1 MKSLDLTK
9 PITTESLLK
18 EFESRFNMTMD
29 LSQFNEEELHD
40 YANHV
45 RTKIHEITQ
54 NTHFGQELKND
65 GYQKN
70 QMMLDIIN
78 QAISERKLS
87 EYGGN
92 TDNPVLNKATAPIKD
107 KLKKGQALSPDERE
121 AASKLMASKTNE
133 VAPLMALGTV
143 AARAAGTAA
152 GTTAVNRIA
161 DKLGASK
168 MNKDKMIKKEGVEE
182 QSELILAAKDMMDK
196 VTSFLEDLA
205 SMKTEGML
213 ELADRIRD
221 EMGAEKSDAFL
232 QKIQPAI
239 EQAEATLT
247 TTRQELDNGVRI
259 LTGEEVA
266 SDPMGA
272 DDTMD
277 MDTPDAD
284 LDDLETDDLES
295 DEFGASDAEAGG
307 TEPEGR
313 EQRESKEVFEAS
325 NRLFSKLAGK

>member
-1 MKSLDLTK
+1 
-9 PITTESLLK
+9 
-18 EFESRFNMTMD
+18 
-29 LSQFNEEELHD
+29 
-40 YANHV
+40 V

-54 NTHFGQELKND
+54 NTHFGQELTND

-78 QAISERKLS
+78 QAIQERKLG

-92 TDNPVLNKATAPIKD
+92 MDNPILDKASAPIKA
-107 KLKKGQALSPDERE
+107 KLAKGQALSPDERG
-121 AASKLMASKTNE
+121 AASKLMAMKQM
-133 VAPLMALGTV
+133 PKGT
-143 AARAAGTAA
+143 GTMT
-152 GTTAVNRIA
+152 GV
-161 DKLGASK
+161 
-168 MNKDKMIKKEGVEE
+168 KEGVEE

-221 EMGAEKSDAFL
+221 EMGADKSDAFL

-284 LDDLETDDLES
+284 LDDLSTDDLES

>member
-1 MKSLDLTK
+1 MKSLELTK

-18 EFESRFNMTMD
+18 EFESRFNQTMD
-29 LSQFNEEELHD
+29 LSQFTKEELED

-54 NTHFGQELKND
+54 NTHFGRELKD
-65 GYQKN
+65 DKYQKN

-78 QAISERKLS
+78 QAINERKLA

-92 TDNPVLNKATAPIKD
+92 MNDPMTKVATTTLSAKS
-107 KLKKGQALSPDERE
+107 KLDKGQALDQEE
-121 AASKLMASKTNE
+121 KKIVSKIMT
-133 VAPLMALGTV
+133 
-143 AARAAGTAA
+143 
-152 GTTAVNRIA
+152 
-161 DKLGASK
+161 
-168 MNKDKMIKKEGVEE
+168 KEGVEE

-221 EMGAEKSDAFL
+221 EMGADKADAFL

-259 LTGEEVA
+259 LTGEEEV

-272 DDTMD
+272 DDTMATD
-277 MDTPDAD
+277 MDTD
-284 LDDLETDDLES
+284 LDSLDSEGGEET

-325 NRLFSKLAGK
+325 NRLYSKLAGK

>member
-9 PITTESLLK
+9 PITTESLLA
-18 EFESRFNMTMD
+18 EFESRFNQTMD
-29 LSQFNEEELHD
+29 LSKFTKEELED
-40 YANHV
+40 TANHI

-54 NTHFGQELKND
+54 NTHFGHELKDNS
-65 GYQKN
+65 YQKN
-70 QMMLDIIN
+70 QMMLDIVN
-78 QAISERKLS
+78 QAIQERKLG
-87 EYGGN
+87 EYGGSMVN
-92 TDNPVLNKATAPIKD
+92 DPQVKAGATAISAKA
-107 KLKKGQALSPDERE
+107 KLDKGQMLSPDE
-121 AASKLMASKTNE
+121 KKQ
-133 VAPLMALGTV
+133 V
-143 AARAAGTAA
+143 
-152 GTTAVNRIA
+152 
-161 DKLGASK
+161 SK
-168 MNKDKMIKKEGVEE
+168 MLQTEGVEE

-196 VTSFLEDLA
+196 VTGYLEDLA

-221 EMGAEKSDAFL
+221 EMGADKADAFM

-259 LTGEEVA
+259 LTGEEMA
-266 SDPMGA
+266 SEPMGA

-277 MDTPDAD
+277 MDTD
-284 LDDLETDDLES
+284 LDSLDSEADAET

-325 NRLFSKLAGK
+325 NRLYGKLAGK

>member
-9 PITTESLLK
+9 PVTTESLLS
-18 EFESRFNMTMD
+18 EFESRFNQTMD
-29 LSQFNEEELHD
+29 LSRLSKEELED
-40 YANHV
+40 TANHV

-54 NTHFGQELKND
+54 NTHFGQELKDNN
-65 GYQKN
+65 YQKS

-78 QAISERKLS
+78 QEITQRKLG
-87 EYGGN
+87 EYGGGMGSSIIG
-92 TDNPVLNKATAPIKD
+92 KATDEIKD
-107 KLKKGQALSPDERE
+107 KLSKGQAVSPADRK
-121 AASKLMASKTNE
+121 AAAQAMKTE
-133 VAPLMALGTV
+133 
-143 AARAAGTAA
+143 
-152 GTTAVNRIA
+152 I
-161 DKLGASK
+161 SK
-168 MNKDKMIKKEGVEE
+168 MPKGTGTMQGVKEGVEE

-196 VTSFLEDLA
+196 VTGYLEDLA

-221 EMGAEKSDAFL
+221 EMGADKADAFM

-259 LTGEEVA
+259 LTGEEMA
-266 SDPMGA
+266 SEPMGA
-272 DDTMD
+272 DDTMN
-277 MDTPDAD
+277 MDTD
-284 LDDLETDDLES
+284 LDSLDSDAGEED

-313 EQRESKEVFEAS
+313 EQRESKEVFETS
-325 NRLFSKLAGK
+325 NRLYGKLAGK

>member
-1 MKSLDLTK
+1 MNSLEFTK
-9 PITTESLLK
+9 PLTTESLLK

-29 LSQFNEEELHD
+29 LNKFTEEELQD

-54 NTHFGQELKND
+54 NTHFGQELKNNE
-65 GYQKN
+65 YQKS

-78 QAISERKLS
+78 QEVSQRKLG
-87 EYGGN
+87 EYGGDMSN
-92 TDNPVLNKATAPIKD
+92 SIIGKATGEIKD
-107 KLKKGQALSPDERE
+107 KLSKGQAVSPADRK
-121 AASKLMASKTNE
+121 AAAMAMKT
-133 VAPLMALGTV
+133 
-143 AARAAGTAA
+143 
-152 GTTAVNRIA
+152 
-161 DKLGASK
+161 
-168 MNKDKMIKKEGVEE
+168 EGVEE

-221 EMGAEKSDAFL
+221 EMGADKADAFM

-266 SDPMGA
+266 SEPMGA

-277 MDTPDAD
+277 MDTD
-284 LDDLETDDLES
+284 LDSLDSEGGEET

-313 EQRESKEVFEAS
+313 EQRESKEVFETS
-325 NRLFSKLAGK
+325 NRLYSKLAGK

>member
-1 MKSLDLTK
+1 MKSLELTK

-18 EFESRFNMTMD
+18 EFESRFNQTMD
-29 LSQFNEEELHD
+29 LKQFTKEELED

-54 NTHFGQELKND
+54 NTHFGRELKD
-65 GYQKN
+65 DQYQKN

-78 QAISERKLS
+78 RAISERKLA

-92 TDNPVLNKATAPIKD
+92 MNDPMTKVANTALSAKA
-107 KLKKGQALSPDERE
+107 KLDKGQALDQEE
-121 AASKLMASKTNE
+121 KKVVQKIMT
-133 VAPLMALGTV
+133 
-143 AARAAGTAA
+143 
-152 GTTAVNRIA
+152 
-161 DKLGASK
+161 
-168 MNKDKMIKKEGVEE
+168 KEGVEE

-259 LTGEEVA
+259 LTGEEVE

-272 DDTMD
+272 DDTMATD
-277 MDTPDAD
+277 MDTD
-284 LDDLETDDLES
+284 LDSLDSEGGEET

-313 EQRESKEVFEAS
+313 EQRESREVFEAS
-325 NRLFSKLAGK
+325 NRLYSKLAGK

>member
-1 MKSLDLTK
+1 MNSLEFTK
-9 PITTESLLK
+9 PVTTESLLK

-29 LSQFNEEELHD
+29 LSKFNEEELQD

-54 NTHFGQELKND
+54 NTHFGQELKDNS
-65 GYQKN
+65 YQKS
-70 QMMLDIIN
+70 QMMLDVIN
-78 QAISERKLS
+78 QAINERKLA

-92 TDNPVLNKATAPIKD
+92 MSNPILDKATAPIKA
-107 KLKKGQALSPDERE
+107 KLSKGQALSPDERT
-121 AASKLMASKTNE
+121 AASKLMASKQ
-133 VAPLMALGTV
+133 V
-143 AARAAGTAA
+143 
-152 GTTAVNRIA
+152 
-161 DKLGASK
+161 
-168 MNKDKMIKKEGVEE
+168 KEGVEE

-205 SMKTEGML
+205 SMKTEGAL
-213 ELADRIRD
+213 ELVDRIRD
-221 EMGAEKSDAFL
+221 EMGAEKADAFL

-277 MDTPDAD
+277 MDTTDAD
-284 LDDLETDDLES
+284 LDDLGTDDLES

-313 EQRESKEVFEAS
+313 EQRESREVFEAS

>member
-1 MKSLDLTK
+1 MG
-9 PITTESLLK
+9 
-18 EFESRFNMTMD
+18 M
-29 LSQFNEEELHD
+29 
-40 YANHV
+40 A
-45 RTKIHEITQ
+45 
-54 NTHFGQELKND
+54 
-65 GYQKN
+65 
-70 QMMLDIIN
+70 
-78 QAISERKLS
+78 A
-87 EYGGN
+87 
-92 TDNPVLNKATAPIKD
+92 AT
-107 KLKKGQALSPDERE
+107 
-121 AASKLMASKTNE
+121 
-133 VAPLMALGTV
+133 
-143 AARAAGTAA
+143 AAGTAA

-168 MNKDKMIKKEGVEE
+168 DHKGKMIKKEGVEE

-196 VTSFLEDLA
+196 VTGFLEDLA

-221 EMGAEKSDAFL
+221 EMGADKADAFL

-259 LTGEEVA
+259 LTGEEEV

-272 DDTMD
+272 DDTMATD
-277 MDTPDAD
+277 MDTD
-284 LDDLETDDLES
+284 LDSLDSEGGEET

-313 EQRESKEVFEAS
+313 EQRESREVFEAS
-325 NRLFSKLAGK
+325 NRLYSKLAGK

>member
-1 MKSLDLTK
+1 MQSIELTK
-9 PITTESLLK
+9 PVTTESLLK
-18 EFESRFNMTMD
+18 EFESRFNQTMD
-29 LSQFNEEELHD
+29 LTRFTKEELED
-40 YANHV
+40 YANKI

-54 NTHFGQELKND
+54 NTHFGKELND
-65 GYQKN
+65 NNYVKS
-70 QMMLDIIN
+70 QMMLDVVN
-78 QAISERKLS
+78 QAIK
-87 EYGGN
+87 EYGGMAASSIIGRAK
-92 TDNPVLNKATAPIKD
+92 DDIKD
-107 KLKKGQALSPDERE
+107 RLSKGQAVSPADRKA
-121 AASKLMASKTNE
+121 AASAMKTEN
-133 VAPLMALGTV
+133 PLMKMGM
-143 AARAAGTAA
+143 AAATAAGTAA
-152 GTTAVNRIA
+152 GTRAVDRIA

-196 VTSFLEDLA
+196 VTGYLEDLA
-205 SMKTEGML
+205 TMKTEGML

-221 EMGAEKSDAFL
+221 EMGADKADAFM

-266 SDPMGA
+266 SDPIGA
-272 DDTMD
+272 DDTMN
-277 MDTPDAD
+277 MDTD
-284 LDDLETDDLES
+284 LDSLDPEAGEGD

-325 NRLFSKLAGK
+325 NRIYGKLSGK

>member
-9 PITTESLLK
+9 PLTTESLLA
-18 EFESRFNMTMD
+18 EFESRFNQTMD
-29 LSQFNEEELHD
+29 LSKFTKEELED
-40 YANHV
+40 TANHI

-54 NTHFGQELKND
+54 NTHFGQELKD
-65 GYQKN
+65 DSYQKN
-70 QMMLDIIN
+70 QMMLDIVN
-78 QAISERKLS
+78 QAIQEYKLA
-87 EYGGN
+87 EYGGSMSS
-92 TDNPVLNKATAPIKD
+92 DPQAKAGSTAISAKD
-107 KLKKGQALSPDERE
+107 KLDKGQALSPDE
-121 AASKLMASKTNE
+121 KKQ
-133 VAPLMALGTV
+133 V
-143 AARAAGTAA
+143 
-152 GTTAVNRIA
+152 
-161 DKLGASK
+161 SK
-168 MNKDKMIKKEGVEE
+168 MLTKEGVEE

-196 VTSFLEDLA
+196 VTGYLEDLA

-221 EMGAEKSDAFL
+221 EMGADKADAFM

-266 SDPMGA
+266 SEPMGA

-277 MDTPDAD
+277 MDTD
-284 LDDLETDDLES
+284 LDSLDSEADAET

-325 NRLFSKLAGK
+325 NRLYGKLAGK

>member
-1 MKSLDLTK
+1 MQSTELTK
-9 PITTESLLK
+9 PVTTESLLK
-18 EFESRFNMTMD
+18 EFESRFNQTMN
-29 LSQFNEEELHD
+29 LSNFTKEELED

-54 NTHFGQELKND
+54 NSHFGKELKD
-65 GYQKN
+65 DSYQKN
-70 QMMLDIIN
+70 QSMLDILN
-78 QAISERKLS
+78 QAISE
-87 EYGGN
+87 YGLN
-92 TDNPVLNKATAPIKD
+92 TDPQTGKMVDKIQKASGMTD
-107 KLKKGQALSPDERE
+107 KEKKEIIGGIVTKE
-121 AASKLMASKTNE
+121 TE
-133 VAPLMALGTV
+133 V
-143 AARAAGTAA
+143 
-152 GTTAVNRIA
+152 
-161 DKLGASK
+161 
-168 MNKDKMIKKEGVEE
+168 KEGVEE

-205 SMKTEGML
+205 SMKTEGAL

-277 MDTPDAD
+277 MDTTDAD
-284 LDDLETDDLES
+284 LDDLSTDDLES

>member
-1 MKSLDLTK
+1 MDQDKWSTHWTK
-9 PITTESLLK
+9 TRR
-18 EFESRFNMTMD
+18 SRRQQKIMT
-29 LSQFNEEELHD
+29 
-40 YANHV
+40 
-45 RTKIHEITQ
+45 
-54 NTHFGQELKND
+54 
-65 GYQKN
+65 
-70 QMMLDIIN
+70 
-78 QAISERKLS
+78 
-87 EYGGN
+87 
-92 TDNPVLNKATAPIKD
+92 
-107 KLKKGQALSPDERE
+107 
-121 AASKLMASKTNE
+121 
-133 VAPLMALGTV
+133 
-143 AARAAGTAA
+143 
-152 GTTAVNRIA
+152 
-161 DKLGASK
+161 
-168 MNKDKMIKKEGVEE
+168 KEGVEE

-277 MDTPDAD
+277 MDNTDAD
-284 LDDLETDDLES
+284 LDDLGTDDLES

-313 EQRESKEVFEAS
+313 EQRESREVFEAS
-325 NRLFSKLAGK
+325 NRLYSKLAGK

>member
-29 LSQFNEEELHD
+29 LSQFNEEELQD

-54 NTHFGQELKND
+54 NTHFGQELKD
-65 GYQKN
+65 DSYQKN

-78 QAISERKLS
+78 QAITERKLA
-87 EYGGN
+87 EYGGMN
-92 TDNPVLNKATAPIKD
+92 TDPETGKMVDKIKKAGGMSDIE
-107 KLKKGQALSPDERE
+107 KKQVIGSLVTKE
-121 AASKLMASKTNE
+121 M
-133 VAPLMALGTV
+133 
-143 AARAAGTAA
+143 
-152 GTTAVNRIA
+152 
-161 DKLGASK
+161 SK
-168 MNKDKMIKKEGVEE
+168 MPKGTGTMQGVKEGVEE

-277 MDTPDAD
+277 MDNTDAD
-284 LDDLETDDLES
+284 LDDLGTDDLES

>member
-1 MKSLDLTK
+1 MNSLELTK
-9 PITTESLLK
+9 PITTESLLA
-18 EFESRFNMTMD
+18 EFESRFNQTMD
-29 LSQFNEEELHD
+29 LSKFTKEELEDH
-40 YANHV
+40 ANHI
-45 RTKIHEITQ
+45 RTKIHNITQ
-54 NTHFGQELKND
+54 NTHFGEELQNND
-65 GYQKN
+65 YQKS
-70 QMMLDIIN
+70 QMMLDIVN
-78 QAISERKLS
+78 QAIN

-92 TDNPVLNKATAPIKD
+92 MGSSIIGKATGEIKD
-107 KLKKGQALSPDERE
+107 KLSKGQAVSPQDRK
-121 AASKLMASKTNE
+121 AAAQAMKT
-133 VAPLMALGTV
+133 
-143 AARAAGTAA
+143 
-152 GTTAVNRIA
+152 
-161 DKLGASK
+161 
-168 MNKDKMIKKEGVEE
+168 EGVEE

-247 TTRQELDNGVRI
+247 TTRQELDNGVRL

-266 SDPMGA
+266 SEPMGA

-277 MDTPDAD
+277 MDTD
-284 LDDLETDDLES
+284 LDSLDSEGGEET

>member
-9 PITTESLLK
+9 PVTTESLLK

-29 LSQFNEEELHD
+29 LSNLNEIELQD

-54 NTHFGQELKND
+54 NTHFGQELKD
-65 GYQKN
+65 DSYQKN

-87 EYGGN
+87 EYGGSMAS
-92 TDNPVLNKATAPIKD
+92 DPEVKAGSTAISAKS
-107 KLKKGQALSPDERE
+107 KLDKGQSLSPDE
-121 AASKLMASKTNE
+121 KKQ
-133 VAPLMALGTV
+133 V
-143 AARAAGTAA
+143 
-152 GTTAVNRIA
+152 
-161 DKLGASK
+161 SK
-168 MNKDKMIKKEGVEE
+168 MLQREGVEE

-196 VTSFLEDLA
+196 VTGYLEDLA
-205 SMKTEGML
+205 TMKTEGML

-221 EMGAEKSDAFL
+221 EMGADKADAFI

-239 EQAEATLT
+239 EQAEATLS

-266 SDPMGA
+266 SEPMGA

-277 MDTPDAD
+277 LDAD
-284 LDDLETDDLES
+284 TDLDSLDSEGGEED

-325 NRLFSKLAGK
+325 NRLFGKLAGK

>member
-1 MKSLDLTK
+1 MKSLELTK

-18 EFESRFNMTMD
+18 EFESRFNQTMD
-29 LSQFNEEELHD
+29 LKQFTKEELED

-54 NTHFGQELKND
+54 NTHFGRELKDNA
-65 GYQKN
+65 YQKN

-78 QAISERKLS
+78 TAISERKLA

-92 TDNPVLNKATAPIKD
+92 MNDPMTKVATTALSAKA
-107 KLKKGQALSPDERE
+107 KLDKGQALDQEE
-121 AASKLMASKTNE
+121 KKVVQKIMT
-133 VAPLMALGTV
+133 
-143 AARAAGTAA
+143 
-152 GTTAVNRIA
+152 
-161 DKLGASK
+161 
-168 MNKDKMIKKEGVEE
+168 KEGVEE

-221 EMGAEKSDAFL
+221 EMGADKADAFL

-259 LTGEEVA
+259 LTGEEEV

-272 DDTMD
+272 DDTMATD
-277 MDTPDAD
+277 MDTD
-284 LDDLETDDLES
+284 LDSLDSEGGEET

-313 EQRESKEVFEAS
+313 EQRESREVFEAS
-325 NRLFSKLAGK
+325 NRLYSKLAGK